1 MGPECSRGTRG
12 LGIQLT
18 PGLPTGVE
26 LLEEFIVGVTVAKID
41 ETLCW
46 LPRKLEVAT
55 MDESP

>member
-1 MGPECSRGTRG
+1 
-12 LGIQLT
+12 
-18 PGLPTGVE
+18 LPTGVE